1 MYRRLEE
8 NYPES
13 YFQETAM
20 VCNNMANLMQMYYKK
35 SHEEI
40 EAYYREAIT
49 ILEDKSRNS
58 NKLKGDKNIARLL
71 ADINYNYW
79 VYMLRDIKYGNK
91 RKKYRRDSLDYWKK
105 AECNINSNIAYFME
119 HSRMDEMTGN
129 ISGNFLTDF
138 TGTFVT
144 FITPV
149 VNDSIIFLDS
159 IHIFLPVKG
168 NVI

>member
-1 MYRRLEE
+1 MLLLTGFVDYENAIIQLKSSLNMYRRLEE

-49 ILEDKSRNS
+49 ILEDKYRNS
-58 NKLKGDKNIARLL
+58 NKLKGDKNIARLF

-79 VYMLRDIKYGNK
+79 VYMLLARMVLFHCRKQIVERRNK
-91 RKKYRRDSLDYWKK
+91 AWRTG
-105 AECNINSNIAYFME
+105 YF
-119 HSRMDEMTGN
+119 
-129 ISGNFLTDF
+129 
-138 TGTFVT
+138 
-144 FITPV
+144 
-149 VNDSIIFLDS
+149 
-159 IHIFLPVKG
+159 
-168 NVI
+168 